1 VRFPADTVQNKA
13 FPSKTKNMN
22 PTLQDL
28 YQFLIKM
35 HGNEEAAKADF
46 DCFMAGKLPEHL
58 IEYCRQAAAA
68 ESPQPPRMSDR
79 ESRPRS
85 QEAERERNRGAT
97 PAWLEAK

>member
-1 VRFPADTVQNKA
+1 
-13 FPSKTKNMN
+13 MN

-68 ESPQPPRMSDR
+68 ESVNATGYTCTAK
-79 ESRPRS
+79 S
-85 QEAERERNRGAT
+85 Q
-97 PAWLEAK
+97 